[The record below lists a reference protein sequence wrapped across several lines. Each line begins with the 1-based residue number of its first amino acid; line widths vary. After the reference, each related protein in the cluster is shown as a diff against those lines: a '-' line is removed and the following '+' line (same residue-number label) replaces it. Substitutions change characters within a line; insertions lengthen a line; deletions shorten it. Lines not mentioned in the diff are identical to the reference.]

1 MSQFIA
7 DQKEIDFILY
17 EMFQADALVEKERFT
32 DFSKKSFDM
41 IIAEARKLA
50 SIYEGTDG
58 IQAMDLL
65 GRKLSME
72 KGMVFKGLLDE
83 MGRTITEAGKIPS
96 LVSLAEILEKIVNTF
111 GKTDLDMEDMAFG

>member
-17 EMFQADALVEKERFT
+17 EMFQADALVENERFT

-41 IIAEARKLA
+41 IIAEARKFA
-50 SIYEGTDG
+50 SIYEGTYG

-65 GRKLSME
+65 GRKLGME

-111 GKTDLDMEDMAFG
+111 GKTDLDMEDVAFG